1 MWAVRQQASCTFRKV
16 SLGLVNDSE
25 ILVVLPTLGDRI
37 DTLKLTLESIER
49 QRGEVSLTLAL
60 VCPVA
65 ATEARALGQQHG
77 AIIVD
82 DPKVGISAAI
92 NAGLSVR
99 DGEKYYA
106 WMGDDDLFRDG
117 GLRRLQDLIERG
129 SSTVVAYGG
138 CEYIDPEGRVL
149 GTSAAGKLALLLLP
163 WGPDLIPHP
172 GSMIRLDAL
181 ETIGR
186 FDETLKYAMDLD
198 AFLKLRELGGFASTR
213 NVVSAFRW
221 HPDSLTVA
229 NRTHSGAESEFVKR
243 RHLPRI
249 FRPIAPLWELPVRLA
264 SNAAAR
270 AVNRRGKTFEL
281 AENQA

>member
-1 MWAVRQQASCTFRKV
+1 MPAALEQNSCTYQKV
-16 SLGLVNDSE
+16 CLGFVNESE
-25 ILVVLPTLGDRI
+25 ILVVLPTLGNRI
-37 DTLKLTLESIER
+37 DTLKQTLESIER
-49 QRGEVSLTLAL
+49 QRAEVSLTLAL
-60 VCPVA
+60 VCPRA
-65 ATEARALGQQHG
+65 ATEARALGREHG

-117 GLRRLQDLIERG
+117 GLRRLQDLIERR

-138 CEYIDPEGRVL
+138 CEYIDAEGRVL
-149 GTSAAGKLALLLLP
+149 GISAAGKLALLFLP

-181 ETIGR
+181 EAIGR
-186 FDETLKYAMDLD
+186 FDEKLKYAMDLD
-198 AFLKLRELGGFASTR
+198 AFLKLRELGRFVSTR
-213 NVVSAFRW
+213 TVVSAFRW

-229 NRTHSGAESEFVKR
+229 NRARSSSESEFVKR
-243 RHLPRI
+243 RQLPRAI
-249 FRPIAPLWELPVRLA
+249 RPIAFFWEFPVRCA
-264 SNAAAR
+264 SNVAAR
-270 AVNRRGKTFEL
+270 AVNLRGKTL
-281 AENQA
+281 KS